1 MKQLCFK
8 QSSIAIKIILFFL
21 PVLIFAKGLYY
32 SYLPL
37 PEIEFIGFDD
47 NQTKLLQEQL
57 LTNNTKE
64 KKIAIL
70 FPGDIIKRYS
80 IMVSNSVIS
89 YLIASED
96 DFYLKLY
103 DCKDESLQ
111 NIQNALLKLKKDGF
125 KYCIAPLTKQG
136 AKVIAPLIKD
146 IYLFIPTVNSG
157 DVDYENYL
165 ITYGGIDYKKQ
176 INKLKQFMQ
185 KQLIIFD
192 EPGAISSNVTNT
204 MIHETN
210 SSYTILTMKTH
221 IVKYENIFNVLQT
234 DLNTTAIINTQP
246 IKSSLLLSQ
255 FSYQD
260 INISKILSTQ
270 INYSP
275 LLLALTQAK
284 DLKKLYIANSITT
297 KNNKIEDI
305 NSLLHNDIAYNWIN
319 YSTTILMDFI
329 FQSIN
334 KEYSSKSKHFD
345 LMSHDKQILYPVGI
359 YKVRYKRF
367 FRYK

>member
-1 MKQLCFK
+1 
-8 QSSIAIKIILFFL
+8 
-21 PVLIFAKGLYY
+21 
-32 SYLPL
+32 
-37 PEIEFIGFDD
+37 
-47 NQTKLLQEQL
+47 
-57 LTNNTKE
+57 
-64 KKIAIL
+64 
-70 FPGDIIKRYS
+70 
-80 IMVSNSVIS
+80 
-89 YLIASED
+89 
-96 DFYLKLY
+96 
-103 DCKDESLQ
+103 
-111 NIQNALLKLKKDGF
+111 
-125 KYCIAPLTKQG
+125 
-136 AKVIAPLIKD
+136 
-146 IYLFIPTVNSG
+146 
-157 DVDYENYL
+157 
-165 ITYGGIDYKKQ
+165 
-176 INKLKQFMQ
+176 
-185 KQLIIFD
+185 
-192 EPGAISSNVTNT
+192 
-204 MIHETN
+204 
-210 SSYTILTMKTH
+210 MKTH

>member
-1 MKQLCFK
+1 MK
-8 QSSIAIKIILFFL
+8 KIVFYFL

-32 SYLPL
+32 SHLPL
-37 PEIEFIGFDD
+37 PEIEFIGFDE
-47 NQTKLLQEQL
+47 NQTKILQKQL

-70 FPGDIIKRYS
+70 FPADVIKRYS

-103 DCKDESLQ
+103 NSKDESLQ
-111 NIQNALLKLKKDGF
+111 NIQNALFELKKDGF

-136 AKVIAPLIKD
+136 AKTIAPLIQD
-146 IYLFIPTVNSG
+146 IYLFIPTVNAK
-157 DVDYENYL
+157 DVDYDNYL

-176 INKLKQFMQ
+176 INQLKQFMQ
-185 KQLIIFD
+185 KRLIIFD
-192 EPGAISSNVTNT
+192 EPGAISSNLTNIMT
-204 MIHETN
+204 NETN
-210 SSYTILTMKTH
+210 ASYTVLTMKTH
-221 IVKYENIFNVLQT
+221 ILKYENIFNILQT
-234 DLNTTAIINTQP
+234 DLNTTVVINTQP
-246 IKSSLLLSQ
+246 IKSSLILSQ

-260 INISKILSTQ
+260 INVSKILSTQ

-275 LLLALTQAK
+275 LLLALTQPK

-305 NSLLHNDIAYNWIN
+305 NSLLHNDITYNWIN
-319 YSTTILMDFI
+319 YSTTVLMDFI

-334 KEYSSKSKHFD
+334 KDYTNKSKKFH
-345 LMSHDKQILYPVGI
+345 LISHDKQILYPVGI
-359 YKVRYKRF
+359 YKVKHKRF
-367 FRYK
+367 FRDALYK